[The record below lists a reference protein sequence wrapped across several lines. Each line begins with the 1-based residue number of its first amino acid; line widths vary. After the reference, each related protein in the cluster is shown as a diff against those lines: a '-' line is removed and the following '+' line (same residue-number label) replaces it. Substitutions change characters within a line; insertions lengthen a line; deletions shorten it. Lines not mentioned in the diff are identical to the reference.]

1 MAQTQ
6 VLQTTTT
13 TKKSTGTPFVWSS
26 AVTGKKKTLVEMA
39 DLAAQQYANI
49 MRAQP
54 ITQSSTQPSAAPSAT
69 LYKNTTEQKAV
80 APATEVAYRQLYEGE
95 DLRQYQAD
103 RDEKLLLSQQN
114 GNWLNCINTGI
125 TRQIPLKVNAHAL
138 KFAQDMLSNVGAQ
151 VISTKTLGEFQT
163 AFYDLYYKRVK
174 MYYVEMNCGTSI
186 DGYAEFKWWLDF
198 ILQRHQTIKTEITDP
213 KEYYLRLQE
222 WVKWNKARYDDVVK
236 DCYLAPRDVRPP
248 WYYPFWVFAQ
258 NTTWEN
264 IVAALDATNGAFP
277 KPLLEVHLT
286 APMLPLL
293 PPMSLL
299 DHRSKSFGVVTRPS
313 PYLKSAAERY
323 TNLTAAITWHVELPY
338 VGVYFREKAPCKA
351 KQKRLDEEKDEEYL
365 IF

>member
-6 VLQTTTT
+6 VSQTTTT

-49 MRAQP
+49 MRAQ
-54 ITQSSTQPSAAPSAT
+54 SSTQPSAT
-69 LYKNTTEQKAV
+69 LYKNTTEQKV
-80 APATEVAYRQLYEGE
+80 AAATAGATAAAYRQLYEGE
-95 DLRQYQAD
+95 DLRQYQAE

-114 GNWLNCINTGI
+114 GDWLKCINTGI
-125 TRQIPLKVNAHAL
+125 TREIPLKVNAHAL

-174 MYYVEMNCGTSI
+174 MYYVEMACGTSI
-186 DGYAEFKWWLDF
+186 DGYAEFKWWIDF
-198 ILQRHQTIKTEITDP
+198 ILQRHQTIKTDITDP

-222 WVKWNKARYDDVVK
+222 WVKWNKARYDDVLK

-264 IVAALDATNGAFP
+264 VVAALDATNGAFP
-277 KPLLEVHLT
+277 TPLLEVHLT
-286 APMLPLL
+286 AQL
-293 PPMSLL
+293 PPSTL

>member
-6 VLQTTTT
+6 VSQTTTT
-13 TKKSTGTPFVWSS
+13 TKNSTGTPFVWSS

-49 MRAQP
+49 MRAEPSTQP
-54 ITQSSTQPSAAPSAT
+54 STQPSAAPSAT

-80 APATEVAYRQLYEGE
+80 AAAATEVAYRQLYEGE
-95 DLRQYQAD
+95 DLRQYQAE

-114 GNWLNCINTGI
+114 GNWLKCINTGI
-125 TRQIPLKVNAHAL
+125 TCEIPLKVNAHAL

-151 VISTKTLGEFQT
+151 VISTKTLGEFQR

-174 MYYVEMNCGTSI
+174 MYYVEMACDK
-186 DGYAEFKWWLDF
+186 DGYAQFKWWIDF

-222 WVKWNKARYDDVVK
+222 WVKWNKARYDDVLK
-236 DCYLAPRDVRPP
+236 DCYSSRDVRPP

-264 IVAALDATNGAFP
+264 VVAALDATNCAFP
-277 KPLLEVHLT
+277 TPLLEVHLT
-286 APMLPLL
+286 APMPPPPLT
-293 PPMSLL
+293 L
-299 DHRSKSFGVVTRPS
+299 DHRSKSFGVVVTRP
-313 PYLKSAAERY
+313 PLKSAVERY
-323 TNLTAAITWHVELPY
+323 TDLTAAITWHVKLPY

>member
-6 VLQTTTT
+6 VSQTTTT
-13 TKKSTGTPFVWSS
+13 KTTTGTPFVWSS

-49 MRAQP
+49 MRAQASAASP
-54 ITQSSTQPSAAPSAT
+54 NAPPSAPV
-69 LYKNTTEQKAV
+69 YKNTTEHPQAE
-80 APATEVAYRQLYEGE
+80 PRLYEGE
-95 DLRQYQAD
+95 DLRQYQAE
-103 RDEKLLLSQQN
+103 RDDKLLLSQQN
-114 GNWLNCINTGI
+114 GDWLKCINTGI
-125 TRQIPLKVNAHAL
+125 TREIPLKVNAHAL

-174 MYYVEMNCGTSI
+174 MYYVEMACDK
-186 DGYAEFKWWLDF
+186 DGYAEFKWWIDF
-198 ILQRHQTIKTEITDP
+198 ILQRHQTIKTDITDP

-222 WVKWNKARYDDVVK
+222 WVKWNKARYDDVLK
-236 DCYLAPRDVRPP
+236 DCYSSRDVRPP
-248 WYYPFWVFAQ
+248 WYYPFWVFVQ

-264 IVAALDATNGAFP
+264 VVAALDATNGAFP
-277 KPLLEVHLT
+277 TPLLEVHLT
-286 APMLPLL
+286 AQL
-293 PPMSLL
+293 PPPSTL
-299 DHRSKSFGVVTRPS
+299 DHRSKSFGGVTRP
-313 PYLKSAAERY
+313 PPPLKSAVERY

>member
-6 VLQTTTT
+6 VSQTTTT
-13 TKKSTGTPFVWSS
+13 TTTKSTGTPFVWSS

-39 DLAAQQYANI
+39 D
-49 MRAQP
+49 
-54 ITQSSTQPSAAPSAT
+54 AT

-80 APATEVAYRQLYEGE
+80 AVVAAATEVAYRQLYEGE
-95 DLRQYQAD
+95 DLRQYQAE

-114 GNWLNCINTGI
+114 GNWLKCINTGI

-186 DGYAEFKWWLDF
+186 DGYAEFKWWIDF
-198 ILQRHQTIKTEITDP
+198 ILQRDQTIKTEITDP

-222 WVKWNKARYDDVVK
+222 WVKWNKKRYDDVVK

-264 IVAALDATNGAFP
+264 IVAALDATNCAFP
-277 KPLLEVHLT
+277 TPLLEVHLT
-286 APMLPLL
+286 APSM
-293 PPMSLL
+293 L

-313 PYLKSAAERY
+313 PPLKSAAERY
-323 TNLTAAITWHVELPY
+323 TNLTATITWHVELPY